1 MYRNIK
7 KEQHSLY
14 EKNPMLVH
22 LADQD
27 IDEET
32 LEDSTIRD
40 YYKYYCLSMRE
51 HDIIEERMYLRGFAD
66 CLKLVKKLEEV

>member
-1 MYRNIK
+1 
-7 KEQHSLY
+7 
-14 EKNPMLVH
+14 MLVH

-51 HDIIEERMYLRGFAD
+51 HNIIKEKMYLRSFAD
-66 CLKLVKKLEEV
+66 CLKLMKKLEEV